1 VDYHTSRASPTHTTA
16 WVRSLSL
23 GPYTVPQYL
32 RKTSHFWLNLLL
44 ASCFAEAGF
53 TLPDKHSAS
62 AFLSTG

>member
-1 VDYHTSRASPTHTTA
+1 MRLGLDQ
-16 WVRSLSL
+16 RSHQE
-23 GPYTVPQYL
+23 TVPQYL